1 MGTMSKQSFMAI
13 DPLVD
18 DPEFEHDTVI
28 AEQLEAALLS
38 SIQQQA
44 SQGAIPP
51 ADLARIMELV
61 ANDQMEL
68 AEAVEKVQKEAQ
80 ERQAEQVAPD
90 SPQAMPG
97 LAQPGMGAESATA
110 APAGEQPSL
119 PALLGAL

>member
-1 MGTMSKQSFMAI
+1 MDLVKNDKQ
-13 DPLVD
+13 
-18 DPEFEHDTVI
+18 
-28 AEQLEAALLS
+28 
-38 SIQQQA
+38 
-44 SQGAIPP
+44 
-51 ADLARIMELV
+51 
-61 ANDQMEL
+61 EL

-119 PALLGAL
+119 QALLGAL